1 MECGGRRF
9 NRGFAKRRDADK
21 VRAKAMTDGRA
32 QRTAFPMNKLL
43 LLALPA
49 LALAACNSADTGPK
63 TPEQAA
69 AEMKKAVKM
78 TPGKW
83 QTTMTITKFD
93 MPGAPPEA
101 AQAMKGMM
109 GKPTV
114 TESCLTK
121 EEADKDPADFIKKG
135 QGDGCTFERFAIDDG
150 KLDGKMVCDKGPQG
164 KMEATMNGT
173 LGAEAMSMT
182 MNSTV
187 SDAKMPGGKA
197 EMGMTMA
204 MKRIGACG

>member
-1 MECGGRRF
+1 
-9 NRGFAKRRDADK
+9 
-21 VRAKAMTDGRA
+21 MT
-32 QRTAFPMNKLL
+32 KLL

-49 LALAACNSADTGPK
+49 LALAACNSADKGPK

-78 TPGKW
+78 KPGKW

-101 AQAMKGMM
+101 AQAVKGMM

-121 EEADKDPADFIKKG
+121 EEADRDPAEFLKKG
-135 QGDGCTFERFAIDDG
+135 QGEGCSFERFVIDDG
-150 KLDGKMVCDKGPQG
+150 KLDGKMVCDKGAQG

-173 LGAEAMSMT
+173 LGAEAMTMT

-187 SDAKMPGGKA
+187 SDPAKPATKA

-204 MKRIGACG
+204 MKRIGECG

>member
-1 MECGGRRF
+1 
-9 NRGFAKRRDADK
+9 
-21 VRAKAMTDGRA
+21 
-32 QRTAFPMNKLL
+32 MNKLL

-49 LALAACNSADTGPK
+49 LALAACNSADKGPK

-78 TPGKW
+78 KPGKW

-114 TESCLTK
+114 TETCLTK
-121 EEADKDPADFIKKG
+121 EEADQDPADFLKKG
-135 QGDGCTFERFAIDDG
+135 QGEGCTFERFVIDDG
-150 KLDGKMVCDKGPQG
+150 TLDGKMVCNKPGQG
-164 KMEATMNGT
+164 KMEATMAGT
-173 LGAEAMSMT
+173 LGAEAMSLT
-182 MNSTV
+182 MNSSV
-187 SDAKMPGGKA
+187 NDPKMPGGKA
-197 EMGMTMA
+197 EMGMSMA
-204 MKRIGACG
+204 MKRIGECG